1 MAQRVKS
8 MVGFF
13 LKDQEWKIKNA
24 LAFMREIIN
33 YHELKP
39 FRVLSTQNLA
49 ISLRKFV
56 QDNLSRLYSQNPPA
70 GEIDI

>member
-1 MAQRVKS
+1 MTQRVKS

-13 LKDQEWKIKNA
+13 LEDQEWKIKNA
-24 LAFMREIIN
+24 LAFMREIN

-49 ISLRKFV
+49 ISLRKF
-56 QDNLSRLYSQNPPA
+56 DNLSRLYSQNPPS